1 MSDRA
6 TPARRAA
13 LVLSLMLSL
22 AAPTAAPAHDVKTP
36 AGHLREKPVHHDAVT
51 EVRLNT
57 RTGLRAAATAPAG
70 AASGDDLNGLL
81 NASLDAW
88 AAAQTESGAYP
99 DYARPGCAGR
109 CGGYDE
115 AMLGYAMLLNG
126 LRTGDQ
132 HQLDASFK
140 AIAWTASQEHKP
152 WSVFET
158 FAMASAH
165 NLARTQLPDDPRF
178 QAVRGQWENW
188 LRAAPVLRLHRSRY
202 SNQVLV
208 DAVAML
214 ELDRSGLTSDIPGS
228 LLADRAGNVARAAAL
243 INRAIPQIARRFTTG
258 PRGAR
263 LTVLSDPPSNP
274 IAYHGLTAGFLA
286 RGIELLGARASASA
300 HATLAKMA
308 RASAHIAAPDG
319 DLAWSG
325 RSQEQ
330 AWVLPLSAYAALG
343 ARTEHALPLA
353 DAAVNRLVSLHRG
366 GPHGFAITPT
376 LAAGA
381 DGADLPVDLGIDWYA
396 STAAYTGLTTMGAN
410 WMAERLEAA
419 RPSRG
424 QRLPAGRNGATTLSR
439 GGGSFATVRR
449 GDSWYA
455 VRLAAAGDLRMDF
468 GVAAWKT
475 RDVAGTWSDRLPLR
489 PVGRGGAG
497 PYLVRHGRSAAA
509 HAELLAVTRRGVVTL
524 KGGGFKAGRRYL
536 QMTRFVVTPAANHLR
551 YEFSA
556 RRGDHVLYSV
566 FLPAVSSITPTPRG
580 LTSSRLRVEANHP
593 ATLTIDGRYAS
604 GREAGL
610 VKATLDLAVQ
620 HSGAVQIRLVRP
632 GTAIKPPPVRVDNPR
647 RRDLRRA
654 RAQRTDPGGADPRR
668 TATARES
675 DSDPGRQRG
684 PVLE

>member
-13 LVLSLMLSL
+13 LVLSLTL
-22 AAPTAAPAHDVKTP
+22 AVAVPTAAPAHDVDTP
-36 AGHLREKPVHHDAVT
+36 AGQVREKTA
-51 EVRLNT
+51 
-57 RTGLRAAATAPAG
+57 LRAAA
-70 AASGDDLNGLL
+70 ASRDDLNGLL

-88 AAAQTESGAYP
+88 ADVQTESGAYP

-115 AMLGYAMLLNG
+115 AILGYAMLLNG

-140 AIAWTASQEHKP
+140 AIAWTAGQEHRP

-165 NLARTQLPDDPRF
+165 NLVRTQLPDDPRF
-178 QAVRGQWENW
+178 QAIRAQWENW

-228 LLADRAGNVARAAAL
+228 LLADRAGNVARATAL
-243 INRAIPQIARRFTTG
+243 INGTIPQIARRFTTG
-258 PRGAR
+258 PSGAR

-300 HATLAKMA
+300 RATLAKMA

-381 DGADLPVDLGIDWYA
+381 DGADPRVDLGIDWYA

-410 WMAERLEAA
+410 WMAERLESA
-419 RPSRG
+419 RPRG
-424 QRLPAGRNGATTLSR
+424 QRLPARRDGATRLST
-439 GGGSFATVRR
+439 GAGSFATVRR
-449 GDSWYA
+449 GGSWYA
-455 VRLAAAGDLRMDF
+455 VRLVAAGDLRMDF

-475 RDVAGTWSDRLPLR
+475 RGAGGTWSDRLPLR

-497 PYLVRHGRSAAA
+497 PYLVRHGRSAGA
-509 HAELLAVTRRGVVTL
+509 HAESLAVSRRGVATL

-536 QMTRFVVTPAANHLR
+536 QKTRFVVTPAANHLR

-566 FLPAVSSITPTPRG
+566 FLPADSSITPTPRG
-580 LTSSRLRVEANHP
+580 LTSTRLRVTANHP

-620 HSGAVQIRLVRP
+620 RSGAVQIMLARP
-632 GTAIKPPPVRVDNPR
+632 GTAIGPP
-647 RRDLRRA
+647 
-654 RAQRTDPGGADPRR
+654 R
-668 TATARES
+668 TATERRAAW
-675 DSDPGRQRG
+675 
-684 PVLE
+684 

>member
-13 LVLSLMLSL
+13 LVLSLTLAL
-22 AAPTAAPAHDVKTP
+22 AAPTAATAHDDDTP
-36 AGHLREKPVHHDAVT
+36 PGHLRE
-51 EVRLNT
+51 
-57 RTGLRAAATAPAG
+57 AAATPPAR
-70 AASGDDLNGLL
+70 AASRDLNGLL
-81 NASLDAW
+81 NTSLDAW
-88 AAAQTESGAYP
+88 ASAQTESGAYP
-99 DYARPGCAGR
+99 DYSRPGCAGR

-115 AMLGYAMLLNG
+115 AMLAYAMLLNG

-165 NLARTQLPDDPRF
+165 NLARTRLPDDPRF

-188 LRAAPVLRLHRSRY
+188 LRAAPVLRLHRRRY

-214 ELDRSGLTSDIPGS
+214 ELGRSGLTSDIPGS

-243 INRAIPQIARRFTTG
+243 INGTIPQIARRFTTG

-286 RGIELLGARASASA
+286 RGIELLGVRASASA
-300 HATLAKMA
+300 RTTLAKMA

-325 RSQEQ
+325 RSQQQ

-343 ARTEHALPLA
+343 ARTEDALPLA
-353 DAAVNRLVSLHRG
+353 DAAVKRLVSLHRG
-366 GPHGFAITPT
+366 GPHGLAITPT

-381 DGADLPVDLGIDWYA
+381 DGASLRADLGIDWYA

-410 WMAERLEAA
+410 WLAERLEAA
-419 RPSRG
+419 RPSPG
-424 QRLPAGRNGATTLSR
+424 QRLPAHGKGATTLST
-439 GGGSFATVRR
+439 GAGTFATVRR

-475 RDVAGTWSDRLPLR
+475 RDVGGTWCDRLPLR

-509 HAELLAVTRRGVVTL
+509 HAESLAVTRRGVVTL

-536 QMTRFVVTPAANHLR
+536 RRTRFVVTPAANHLR

-566 FLPAVSSITPTPRG
+566 FLPADSSITSTPRG
-580 LTSSRLRVEANHP
+580 LNSSRLRVEANHP

-610 VKATLDLAVQ
+610 VKATLDVAVQ
-620 HSGAVQIRLVRP
+620 RSGAVQIMLVRP
-632 GTAIKPPPVRVDNPR
+632 GAAIRPPPVLEGKPR
-647 RRDLRRA
+647 RKDPRRA
-654 RAQRTDPGGADPRR
+654 RTQRTDSAALSARGAP
-668 TATARES
+668 ENY
-675 DSDPGRQRG
+675 
-684 PVLE
+684 